1 MPTVANASLLDSKS
15 VVWFL
20 RSIGDMYPLE
30 CTSSRPFRVQNDYPT
45 GVPSYLDSVKDIPGL
60 RPRVAVLYSNSDFKA
75 RSPRTWKSNL
85 FPVCLSPQPARIQ
98 RQSLSKYDQPC
109 FIFLTVAMSISRAI
123 SVHVRTRPIF
133 RRACSCS
140 SVANTLPQLVEL

>member
-45 GVPSYLDSVKDIPGL
+45 GVPSYLDSVKDMPGFETARCRLVFKL
-60 RPRVAVLYSNSDFKA
+60 RFQ
-75 RSPRTWKSNL
+75 
-85 FPVCLSPQPARIQ
+85 SPQPANLEE
-98 RQSLSKYDQPC
+98 QSLPG
-109 FIFLTVAMSISRAI
+109 LPVTT
-123 SVHVRTRPIF
+123 TRQ
-133 RRACSCS
+133 
-140 SVANTLPQLVEL
+140 NTAPELVKI